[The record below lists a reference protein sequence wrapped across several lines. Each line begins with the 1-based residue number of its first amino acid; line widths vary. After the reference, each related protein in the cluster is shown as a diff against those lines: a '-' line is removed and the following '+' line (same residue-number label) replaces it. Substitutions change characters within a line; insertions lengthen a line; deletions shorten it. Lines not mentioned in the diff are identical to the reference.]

1 MNSATVVSRRIRAR
15 SGEGE
20 RLREEILT
28 ATEQLLLE
36 LGDDGAVSVRAVAE
50 RVGCTAPSIYMHF
63 DDKTDL
69 LFEVCSRVF
78 RALDEDI
85 AAATSELAGTVE
97 RLAAGHRAFIRFGLR
112 YPEHYRILFMGK
124 PILTADQWAD
134 LRLSGVAGFE
144 RLTQR
149 CQACID
155 AGEFAIDD
163 ANLAATY
170 LWSAGHGFVSLRIS
184 KPGFDWPDETTAIE
198 HLVHA
203 NIEGLRRK

>member
-97 RLAAGHRAFIRFGLR
+97 ATYVTLLAVQENRLLM
-112 YPEHYRILFMGK
+112 P
-124 PILTADQWAD
+124 
-134 LRLSGVAGFE
+134 
-144 RLTQR
+144 RLTRTFCRLGVNPRHCSEEQYHR
-149 CQACID
+149 DGSTALD
-155 AGEFAIDD
+155 HP
-163 ANLAATY
+163 ATP
-170 LWSAGHGFVSLRIS
+170 SNHVSPMRQNRWYAEMFH
-184 KPGFDWPDETTAIE
+184 P
-198 HLVHA
+198 
-203 NIEGLRRK
+203 